1 MCAAPLKLT
10 LAEPTSN
17 DRKPAIALSGP
28 AGVVGALVR
37 YTAHGLGEV
46 LVLMPAG
53 PGLATE
59 TIIDELAADARV
71 IAATESTVT
80 TEFGV
85 FGITVTVGAQS
96 GPQATA
102 NAPKADAGAS
112 SLIAR
117 AASPLDTD
125 PDDANLK
132 GASK

>member
-1 MCAAPLKLT
+1 MAAPLKLT

-59 TIIDELAADARV
+59 SIIDELATDARV
-71 IAATESTVT
+71 VAATESEVT

-85 FGITVTVGAQS
+85 FTVKVGVGT
-96 GPQATA
+96 GPQQAAAATKPDTKGLVA
-102 NAPKADAGAS
+102 NAS
-112 SLIAR
+112 ST
-117 AASPLDTD
+117 LDTD

-132 GASK
+132 GPPS